1 MERKSDFRVHIWNQ
15 PKHWVKRSWTRAKSS
30 RTVGNRV
37 TRVQLITLNFIL
49 QFLDS
54 VNRNSIHHYSLTLQK
69 IVHMSI
75 RIVSVFGKSRLRRG
89 KCPRCWLESGF
100 STKRNIYLGKMS
112 WLSWNE
118 KKNITLHSKPQFL
131 VTLHI
136 LHIKIR
142 FRGTWQ
148 IAFSFLD
155 LMWIIKIQI
164 FRKGI

>member
-1 MERKSDFRVHIWNQ
+1 MEQKSDFRVHIWNQ

-54 VNRNSIHHYSLTLQK
+54 VNRNFIHHYSLTLQK

-118 KKNITLHSKPQFL
+118 KYYSSFENSILSIT
-131 VTLHI
+131 T
-136 LHIKIR
+136 HIKIR
-142 FRGTWQ
+142 FSGTWQ

-155 LMWIIKIQI
+155 LMWIIKI
-164 FRKGI
+164 